1 MTVKHGNSNAADG
14 LVSLQTLM
22 VPAEPLDAAATAAA
36 KMLREGGL
44 AALPTETV
52 YGLAAAAEN
61 PNAVAAVYRAKGRP
75 ARNPLIVHVASIEQ
89 AAHVARLTP
98 LAEILA
104 NAFWPGPLTLVL
116 PQRDERIAPAARA
129 GGETVAVRCPDAPL
143 MRRLCADVG
152 PLVAPSANRSGRITA
167 TSAAAVLDELS
178 GRIGIVIDGGPSPLG
193 IESTVVDC
201 TGPAPKILRPGA
213 IDANALTAMCGPLDT
228 PSGAPTTSLRSPGL
242 LASHYAPGAAV
253 SLNVPPADAPAG
265 SAYLG
270 FGTAHRSTAPSMNLS
285 PAGDLSEAASAL
297 YAALR
302 ALDAGAGG
310 HIAVAPI
317 PAEGI
322 GAAIND
328 RLRRAAAPRPTPELS
343 AP

>member
-1 MTVKHGNSNAADG
+1 MTVKHSNSNAADS
-14 LVSLQTLM
+14 LAPLQTLM
-22 VPAEPLDAAATAAA
+22 VPAEPQDVAAAAAA
-36 KMLREGGL
+36 KVLCEGGL

-52 YGLAAAAEN
+52 YGLAAAAES
-61 PNAVAAVYRAKGRP
+61 PAAVAAVYRAKGRP
-75 ARNPLIVHVASIEQ
+75 AQNPLIVHVASIDQ
-89 AAHVARLTP
+89 AWHVTRLTP
-98 LAEILA
+98 LAKTLA
-104 NAFWPGPLTLVL
+104 QAFWPGPLTLVL
-116 PQRDERIAPAARA
+116 PQRDDRVAPAARA
-129 GGETVAVRCPDAPL
+129 GGNTVAVRCPDAPL

-152 PLVAPSANRSGRITA
+152 PLVAPSANRSGRISA
-167 TSAAAVLDELS
+167 TSAAAVMDELN
-178 GRIGIVIDGGPSPLG
+178 GRIGIVVDGGPSPLG

-201 TGPAPKILRPGA
+201 TGGAARILRPGA
-213 IDANALTAMCGPLDT
+213 IDANALTAMCGLLET
-228 PSGAPTTSLRSPGL
+228 PPGEAADRLRSPGL

-253 SLNVPPADAPAG
+253 LLNVAPADAPAG

-270 FGTAHRSTAPSMNLS
+270 FGAAHRSTAPSINLS

-317 PAEGI
+317 PAESI